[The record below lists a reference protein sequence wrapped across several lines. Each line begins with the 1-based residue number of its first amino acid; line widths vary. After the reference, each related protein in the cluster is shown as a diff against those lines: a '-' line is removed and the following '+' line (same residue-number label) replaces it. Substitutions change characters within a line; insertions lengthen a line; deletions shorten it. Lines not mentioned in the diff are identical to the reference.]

1 MTDFAESGFT
11 MISNLFDADRFDAIA
26 TNVASL
32 GLGAVGSRRLLA
44 HPWCQ
49 SLAQELQQH
58 RELSALIPA
67 SFVVVQC
74 TYFEKSTTQNWL
86 VAPHQDLS
94 IPVAERIDDAALGG
108 WSEKEGALYVQ
119 APIELLS
126 QLVAVRLHIDNCG
139 IDDGP
144 LRVVPGSH
152 QLGRIDAT
160 LGASMRQAEKEVVC
174 IGGPGSVLVMRPLL
188 LHSSSKTR
196 GASQRRVLHFLF
208 GPRELPHRLRWH
220 SLTHD

>member
-74 TYFEKSTTQNWL
+74 TYFEKSTTL
-86 VAPHQDLS
+86 MMRRSAAGRRRKALS
-94 IPVAERIDDAALGG
+94 MCKR
-108 WSEKEGALYVQ
+108 
-119 APIELLS
+119 LS
-126 QLVAVRLHIDNCG
+126 SCYRSSSLSGCISTTA
-139 IDDGP
+139 
-144 LRVVPGSH
+144 
-152 QLGRIDAT
+152 
-160 LGASMRQAEKEVVC
+160 ASMMGRCAWCPVRISLVV
-174 IGGPGSVLVMRPLL
+174 LMRR
-188 LHSSSKTR
+188 S
-196 GASQRRVLHFLF
+196 GRRCDRRKRRSYVSA
-208 GPRELPHRLRWH
+208 GRVAYW
-220 SLTHD
+220 